1 MAEIRARGV
10 IQFVAREDLSRRR
23 TGRARG
29 QRASRDLMK
38 ERRETEKH
46 DDKGR
51 EVRDISATAEEE
63 GYVQRREGRVR
74 ARRVDVGRT
83 RTRRARDRDSEE
95 ERDVK
100 RGVKGEERS
109 EVKGYAERRKERGR
123 REASGTRRSRGGLR
137 QDAVPSRYTSL
148 RT

>member
-1 MAEIRARGV
+1 MAEIRARGI

-63 GYVQRREGRVR
+63 GYVERREGRVR

-83 RTRRARDRDSEE
+83 RTRRTRTRQRGRER

-100 RGVKGEERS
+100 KEERS

>member
-1 MAEIRARGV
+1 
-10 IQFVAREDLSRRR
+10 
-23 TGRARG
+23 
-29 QRASRDLMK
+29 MK

-51 EVRDISATAEEE
+51 EARDISATAEEE
-63 GYVQRREGRVR
+63 GYVERREGRVR

-83 RTRRARDRDSEE
+83 RTRRTRPRQRGR
-95 ERDVK
+95 ERDAK
-100 RGVKGEERS
+100 RGAKKEERS